1 MVVIGGAMFKRIATY
16 RITTIITC
24 TLSIL
29 NALFYF
35 SMRCIWSGIG
45 KTLNNLMIPNLLLF
59 VFVGIALLTWL
70 FAWFRWEKFVMVI
83 MLFLTLV
90 LDVGLFFIIKLGASD
105 YLHFIFREFVDALLY
120 SVIIVMIVWIL
131 FYYSTSKLAK
141 LRILKSFLIA
151 MIIIGSMAFAL
162 GLGINKLDL
171 YPTVYAVEKEYQ
183 IVFTTK
189 TDATVWVEVGEDTYY
204 DTYAGSQKSESK
216 VHKVSLPMEKLD
228 AAKAYKIH
236 IQQILMR
243 GPYGG
248 YKGQEKTY
256 DFNFHPVDTSDG
268 FDYYSISDIHGKK
281 DAGIHVGS
289 YLQDKLDV
297 LFILGDTSSFLE
309 KKIDIELTGRVA
321 YGITKGE
328 IPVVYA
334 RGNHETKGVLAD
346 QLYQYV
352 GSKNEKFYFTF
363 RLGPIWGVVLDG
375 GEDHDD
381 DWWEYYGLARFE
393 EYRREQIEF
402 LESIIVNKTEEYQAP
417 GVELKIALSHF
428 SIPYVNSSGFLA
440 DIKAS
445 WTDLLNEID
454 IDVHYAGH
462 EHELI
467 PIIPGSFIPNTPL
480 VYSNSK
486 YTTKES
492 TNEGYFTDAK
502 FPSFIISKHDDDQDI
517 FNTQS
522 QLDGKMTGVASHIDA
537 DFTTL
542 TIHFTNRYYQEMEI
556 VDPFGPTNYGTEITI
571 ELK

>member
-1 MVVIGGAMFKRIATY
+1 MLKRIATY

-45 KTLNNLMIPNLLLF
+45 KTLDNQMIPNLLLI
-59 VFVGIALLTWL
+59 VFVSVALAAWL
-70 FAWFRWEKFVMVI
+70 FAWFRWEKFLMYL
-83 MLFLTLV
+83 MLIITLV
-90 LDVGLFFIIKLGASD
+90 LDAGLFFIIKLGASD
-105 YLHFIFREFVDALLY
+105 YLHFIFREFKDALIY
-120 SVIIVMIVWIL
+120 SFMIVAIVWMM

-141 LRILKSFLIA
+141 MQILKSVLIGV
-151 MIIIGSMAFAL
+151 IIIISMGFAL

-171 YPTVYAVEKEYQ
+171 YPTVYAVEDEYQ

-189 TDATVWVEVGEDTYY
+189 TDATVWVEVGEEAYY
-204 DTYAGSQKSESK
+204 DLYAGSQKSEGK
-216 VHKVSLPMEKLD
+216 VHKVTLPMEALD
-228 AAKAYKIH
+228 AEKAYTLH

-248 YKGQEKTY
+248 YKGNVKTY
-256 DFNFHPVDTSDG
+256 DFNFRPVNTSDG
-268 FDYYSISDIHGKK
+268 LDYYTISDIHGKK

-289 YLQDKLDV
+289 YLGDKLDM
-297 LFILGDTSSFLE
+297 LFILGDTSSYLE

-363 RLGPIWGVVLDG
+363 RLGSIWGVVLDG
-375 GEDHDD
+375 GEDHND

-393 EYRREQIEF
+393 DYRTEQTEF
-402 LESIIVNKTEEYQAP
+402 LETIIDNKEQEYAAT
-417 GVELKIALSHF
+417 GVKFKIALCHF
-428 SIPYVNSSGFLA
+428 SIPYVSSSGFLA

-445 WTDLLNEID
+445 WTALLNEINV
-454 IDVHYAGH
+454 DVHYAGH

-467 PIIPGSFIPNTPL
+467 PIIPGAFTPNTTL
-480 VYSNSK
+480 VYNNPL
-486 YTTKES
+486 YTTKPS
-492 TNEGYFTDAK
+492 TNEGHFIDAK
-502 FPSFIISKHDDDQDI
+502 FPSFIVSKHDDDQEI
-517 FNTQS
+517 SNPQS
-522 QLDGKMTGVASHIDA
+522 QLDHKMTGVASHVDA
-537 DFTTL
+537 HFLQL
-542 TIHFTNRYYQEMEI
+542 TVTFTNRYQEEMEI
-556 VDPFGPTNYGTEITI
+556 VDPFGPTNFGTEITI
-571 ELK
+571 LLQ